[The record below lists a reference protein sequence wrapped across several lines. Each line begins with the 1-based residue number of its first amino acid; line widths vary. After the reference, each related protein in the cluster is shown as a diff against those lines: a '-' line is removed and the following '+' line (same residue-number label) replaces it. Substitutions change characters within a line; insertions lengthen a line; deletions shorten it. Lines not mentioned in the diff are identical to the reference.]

1 MARSAVT
8 RGKRLDAEVERS
20 GRTTAFA
27 GVAREQ
33 YLGGVAQW
41 GDVEGKVRCL
51 SAANCREVIRAKCPE
66 GQRGRTAT

>member
-33 YLGGVAQW
+33 YLGGVAQLATW
-41 GDVEGKVRCL
+41 RGKCAVSVR
-51 SAANCREVIRAKCPE
+51 
-66 GQRGRTAT
+66 RTAAG